1 METEIDPAY
10 FIDYSNYSKSQID
23 ILLEQNK
30 YKDAFHDLVDLLGK
44 SNMKDRDDI
53 IVYYNDFIYK
63 NLTPL
68 SRLHRHYRK

>member
-1 METEIDPAY
+1 MEPEIDPAY
-10 FIDYSNYSKSQID
+10 FIDYRNYSKSHID

-44 SNMKDRDDI
+44 SNMEDRDDI
-53 IVYYNDFIYK
+53 IVYYNDFICK